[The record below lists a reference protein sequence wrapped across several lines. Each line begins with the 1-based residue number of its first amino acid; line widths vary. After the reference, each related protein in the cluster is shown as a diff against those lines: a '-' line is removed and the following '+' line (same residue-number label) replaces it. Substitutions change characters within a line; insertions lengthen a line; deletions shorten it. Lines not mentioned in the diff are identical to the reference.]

1 MRAYQ
6 VFFVSNVNQMKVVMK
21 MADKK
26 EAYTRVIIDKM
37 LSQVNWRLL
46 DEDDSRKNVI
56 LEYTIRDK
64 SKTGRSDYTLL
75 DMYNRPIAIIEAKAP
90 DKHPLS
96 AKRQVKKYAN
106 SIGVR
111 YVYLSNGKEHYFWD
125 VEKGEPERI
134 VQFHSP
140 QELAELTN
148 ADVVG
153 LPTLSNFDFDEYVI
167 AYLQN
172 PRVKNL
178 ISNELKDKYVEENKL
193 IKLRPYQVDAVNAV
207 IDSYNNGNYRFLLE
221 MATGAGKTFTCAG
234 LIAAFL
240 ESKTAR
246 RVLFLVDRIELETQ
260 AYKSFNKSFGEG
272 AIYTTKIYKEDK
284 EGWRNADIL
293 ISTVQSLTK
302 NELYKERFV
311 PTDFDLVVV
320 DEAHRS
326 ISGLARNLFEYFVG
340 CKVGLTAT
348 PKDFFRGIEED
359 KLRNNNAY
367 EYSYRMLKDTY
378 VTFGCVSEKATYT
391 FTLEDGVALGMLLQ
405 PYVIDARTEKT
416 VELLSKDGLVI
427 DVSEDDEEENQQSF
441 KRKDYERKL
450 FSDKTNLT
458 MCNAFVDNA
467 KCDPIS
473 GEFGKSIVFCVSQ
486 AHAAKITSILNK
498 LARKKYPN
506 LYDSDFAEQV
516 TSQVTD
522 AGQMTIGFNDEKNSL
537 NGRSRYK
544 EDYETSKTR
553 VCVTVGMM
561 TTGYDCKD
569 LLNIVLMC
577 PIFSPSEFIQIKG
590 RGTRTF
596 TFEFEGEK
604 KKKDNFYLF
613 DFFAVVEY
621 FETEHDYDKKLTAP
635 TGESGN
641 TGNPKP
647 PKPKKS
653 AVELDEEDPLASLK
667 GAQVGLSGMR
677 VDNDFFSIDD
687 FKKAILE
694 DEELQVAI
702 KNKNYNEVAKIVDEK
717 YLKNPRYKN
726 ISIEKISADLK
737 LERIASWEEFVELV
751 YGIKQRLQS
760 REELLQDAVSTCVK
774 LYHVKELNRPK
785 IRKLIE
791 AYLASD
797 IVRKAIDS
805 KKFAEIDLSGVYTM
819 SEFRDLGDDAKI
831 FIAHVSEIIPE
842 ELLRRAS

>member
-1 MRAYQ
+1 
-6 VFFVSNVNQMKVVMK
+6 MKVVMN
-21 MADKK
+21 MSDKK

-37 LSQVNWRLL
+37 LTHVNWRLL
-46 DEDDSRKNVI
+46 DEEESRKNVI

-75 DMYNRPIAIIEAKAP
+75 DIYNRPIAIIEAKSP

-96 AKRQVKKYAN
+96 AKRQVKKYAH
-106 SIGVR
+106 SIDVR

-125 VEKGEPERI
+125 TYEGEPEVI
-134 VQFHSP
+134 VQFHSQ
-140 QELAELTN
+140 QELTTLLRT
-148 ADVVG
+148 DIVD
-153 LPTLSNFDFDEYVI
+153 LPTLSGFNFDEYSI

-172 PRVKNL
+172 PKVKNL
-178 ISNELKDKYVEENKL
+178 ISSELKDKYVEDNKL

-207 IDSYNNGNYRFLLE
+207 IDSYEEGNYRFLLE

-240 ESKTAR
+240 ESKTAH

-260 AYKSFNKSFGEG
+260 AFKSFNKSFGEG
-272 AIYTTKIYKEDK
+272 AIYTTKIYKDDRD
-284 EGWRNADIL
+284 GWHSADIL

-302 NELYKERFV
+302 NERYKELFV

-326 ISGLARNLFEYFVG
+326 ISGVARVLFEYFIG

-359 KLRNNNAY
+359 KLRDNNAY

-378 VTFGCVSEKATYT
+378 ITFGCTSERATYT

-416 VELLSKDGLVI
+416 VELLSKDGLII
-427 DVSEDDEEENQQSF
+427 DISEDNEEENQQSF

-450 FSDKTNLT
+450 FSDKTNMT
-458 MCNAFVDNA
+458 MCRTFMDNA

-473 GEFGKSIVFCVSQ
+473 GEFGKSIIFCVSQ
-486 AHAAKITSILNK
+486 PHAAKITAILNI
-498 LARKKYPN
+498 LAREKYPDI
-506 LYDSDFAEQV
+506 YDSDFAEQV
-516 TSQVTD
+516 TSQVAD
-522 AGQMTIGFNDEKNSL
+522 AGQMTIDFNDEKNSL
-537 NGRSRYK
+537 NGRSRHK

-569 LLNIVLMC
+569 LLNIVLMR

-590 RGTRTF
+590 RGTRTY
-596 TFEFEGEK
+596 TFDFEDQHV
-604 KKKDNFYLF
+604 KKDNFYLF

-621 FETEHDYDKKLTAP
+621 FETEHDYDKKLNAP
-635 TGESGN
+635 TGESHDPAV
-641 TGNPKP
+641 PKP
-647 PKPKKS
+647 PKPQKR

-667 GAQVGLSGMR
+667 GAQVGPSGMR
-677 VDNDFFSIDD
+677 VDSDFFSIDD
-687 FKKAILE
+687 LKKAMLE
-694 DEELQVAI
+694 DEDLQKAMGD
-702 KNKNYNEVAKIVDEK
+702 KNYSQVAKIVDEK
-717 YLKNPRYKN
+717 YLKNPKYKN

-751 YGIKQRLQS
+751 YGVKQRLKS
-760 REELLQDAVSTCVK
+760 REELLEDAVSICVK

-785 IRKLIE
+785 IKKLIE
-791 AYLASD
+791 AYLTSD
-797 IVRKAIDS
+797 IVRNAIDS
-805 KKFAEIDLSGVYTM
+805 KRFAEIDLSGVYTM
-819 SEFRDLGDDAKI
+819 NEFRSLGDDAKI
-831 FIAHVSEIIPE
+831 FIAHVTDIIPK